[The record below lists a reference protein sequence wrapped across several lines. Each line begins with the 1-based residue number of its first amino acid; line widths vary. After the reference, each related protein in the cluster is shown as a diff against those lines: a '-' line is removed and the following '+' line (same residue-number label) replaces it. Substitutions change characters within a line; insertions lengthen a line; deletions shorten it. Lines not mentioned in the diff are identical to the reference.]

1 MKNTKIDELIHLS
14 IINIEKVLLI
24 FIVAGTVW
32 AACFD
37 IIDMFD
43 TQTKMALS
51 DLFLLFIYAEVLGMI
66 GAFYKDN
73 RIPVT
78 LPLIIAMTALTRMI
92 VLTTKGSDTIDI
104 VYESLGILILAISAL
119 ILSYK
124 DKLSLQKLRDYE
136 NIANE
141 PE

>member
-1 MKNTKIDELIHLS
+1 VKNTKIDELIHLS
-14 IINIEKVLLI
+14 IINIEKLLLI

-43 TQTKMALS
+43 TQNKMALS

-124 DKLSLQKLRDYE
+124 DKLSLQKLRDYK

-141 PE
+141 TE

>member
-14 IINIEKVLLI
+14 IINIEKLLLI
-24 FIVAGTVW
+24 FIDAGTVW

-43 TQTKMALS
+43 TQNKMALS

-124 DKLSLQKLRDYE
+124 DKLSLQKLRDYK

-141 PE
+141 TE

>member
-14 IINIEKVLLI
+14 IINIEKLLLI

-37 IIDMFD
+37 IIGMFD
-43 TQTKMALS
+43 TQNKMALS

-124 DKLSLQKLRDYE
+124 DKLSLQKLRDYK

-141 PE
+141 TE

>member
-14 IINIEKVLLI
+14 IINIEKLLLI

-43 TQTKMALS
+43 TQNKMALS

-124 DKLSLQKLRDYE
+124 DKLSLQKLRDYK

>member
-1 MKNTKIDELIHLS
+1 MENTKIDELIHLS
-14 IINIEKVLLI
+14 IMNIEKLLLI

-43 TQTKMALS
+43 TQNKMALS

-124 DKLSLQKLRDYE
+124 DKLSLQKLRDYK

-141 PE
+141 TE

>member
-14 IINIEKVLLI
+14 IINIEKLLLI

-124 DKLSLQKLRDYE
+124 DKLSLQKLRDYK

>member
-1 MKNTKIDELIHLS
+1 MENTKINELIHLS
-14 IINIEKVLLI
+14 IINIEKLLLI

-43 TQTKMALS
+43 TQNKMALS

-124 DKLSLQKLRDYE
+124 DKLSLQKLKDYKHV
-136 NIANE
+136 ANE
-141 PE
+141 TE

>member
-14 IINIEKVLLI
+14 IINIEKLLLI

-43 TQTKMALS
+43 TQNKMALS